1 MERRVGLPT
10 DGQTRWRCDICSL
23 LNIYSNDECSRCKEP
38 MTKERKQRNLLLPQK
53 SKRSQST
60 SIHSTSSSSTSAS
73 SSNPSSRRSSVSI
86 QSAGKSIISH
96 KNPQKKPRKRG
107 KNNTFG
113 FSSKNKGKTSK
124 VPNNGD
130 YKMKKL
136 RKEDLSEKHLGYKSK
151 KKRNVNGLVRS
162 KLNHDTASY
171 RAKFEGKGN
180 PNDVKRVIKGM
191 KKGVQ
196 YATINDL
203 TKNGFQT
210 TLSKKNKSSSSNVP
224 HKKTNS
230 RFKSMSE
237 STKTSIRKLND
248 ERPVTPPP
256 RGCKQ
261 KGGKRTLID
270 RLQKAH
276 TGEIMANLRQG
287 GRYMRPQKKRMGS
300 GTTVYEL

>member
-1 MERRVGLPT
+1 MNYVTKTQLSFENMERRVGLPT
-10 DGQTRWRCDICSL
+10 DGQPRWRCDICSL
-23 LNIYSNDECSRCKEP
+23 LNIFTNDQCSRCKEP

-53 SKRSQST
+53 SRRS
-60 SIHSTSSSSTSAS
+60 HSTSTSSSAS
-73 SSNPSSRRSSVSI
+73 SSNPSSRKSSVSI
-86 QSAGKSIISH
+86 KSAGK
-96 KNPQKKPRKRG
+96 K
-107 KNNTFG
+107 NTFG
-113 FSSKNKGKTSK
+113 FSSKNKGKTCK
-124 VPNNGD
+124 VSSNSN
-130 YKMKKL
+130 YNMKKL
-136 RKEDLSEKHLGYKSK
+136 RKEDLSEKHLGYKSS
-151 KKRNVNGLVRS
+151 KKRNVNSFVRS

-191 KKGVQ
+191 RK
-196 YATINDL
+196 
-203 TKNGFQT
+203 
-210 TLSKKNKSSSSNVP
+210 
-224 HKKTNS
+224 
-230 RFKSMSE
+230 E
-237 STKTSIRKLND
+237 STKASIRKLND

>member
-1 MERRVGLPT
+1 MNYVTKTQLSFENMERRVGLPT
-10 DGQTRWRCDICSL
+10 DGQPRWRCDICSL
-23 LNIYSNDECSRCKEP
+23 LNIFTNDQCSRCKEP

-53 SKRSQST
+53 SRRS
-60 SIHSTSSSSTSAS
+60 HSTSTSSSAS
-73 SSNPSSRRSSVSI
+73 SSNPSSRKSSVSI
-86 QSAGKSIISH
+86 KSAGK
-96 KNPQKKPRKRG
+96 K
-107 KNNTFG
+107 NTFG
-113 FSSKNKGKTSK
+113 FSSKNKGKTCK
-124 VPNNGD
+124 VSSNSN
-130 YKMKKL
+130 YNMKKL

-151 KKRNVNGLVRS
+151 KKRNVNGFVRS